1 MQNANVISVEG
12 FNLSE
17 EVMEQCNAFIEKHM
31 ANKKADASFS
41 RQIKAWINH
50 AHRTKQTPASAG
62 LTLSETSTIFVPD
75 LDMFT
80 AFAADTLV
88 NEDLAK
94 LDGYITAL
102 NKAAASQAQHILKSS
117 IAEPEKSELLAK
129 LTDNQGKPWSIASVH
144 KVQDIYREL
153 RFAREFAS
161 KITGPDPT
169 PAGKGSGT
177 RKRRRKSTQAAA
189 TSIATPIKVLDKMLN
204 DADLLIVQLDS
215 LRKQS
220 EPPAEAK
227 RSAKQAAQEAKRA
240 AAVLTST
247 IKALESKIGCYAACF
262 LQLVMMARASTVGG
276 NLQFNPDKE
285 GIHADLQVTD
295 AGLTYVI
302 RFLKGWKHGVHAFR
316 GETLPIHRDGSD
328 TVPWEEVLSPRNRV
342 LTLLKYAQKH
352 KLMSSMN
359 RLKPETT
366 EGVLNAFLRQQN
378 LADFL
383 KAEQKITSHR

>member
-1 MQNANVISVEG
+1 MG
-12 FNLSE
+12 
-17 EVMEQCNAFIEKHM
+17 
-31 ANKKADASFS
+31 
-41 RQIKAWINH
+41 
-50 AHRTKQTPASAG
+50 
-62 LTLSETSTIFVPD
+62 
-75 LDMFT
+75 
-80 AFAADTLV
+80 
-88 NEDLAK
+88 
-94 LDGYITAL
+94 
-102 NKAAASQAQHILKSS
+102 
-117 IAEPEKSELLAK
+117 
-129 LTDNQGKPWSIASVH
+129 
-144 KVQDIYREL
+144 
-153 RFAREFAS
+153 

-169 PAGKGSGT
+169 PAGQGSGT

-276 NLQFNPDKE
+276 NLQFNTNKE

-352 KLMSSMN
+352 KLMGSMN
-359 RLKPETT
+359 RVHPETT
-366 EGVLNAFLRQQN
+366 EGVLNAFLRQQS
-378 LADFL
+378 LTDFL